1 MNYNDLRTEELF
13 VEARAIRFYMRQ
25 EGWVNRGEMV
35 GYKEA
40 YTQETERSETDLE
53 QPMQPRRQRNW
64 IEWVRSI

>member
-13 VEARAIRFYMRQ
+13 VEASAIRFYMRQ

-40 YTQETERSETDLE
+40 YTPEADRSETDLE
-53 QPMQPRRQRNW
+53 HHMQPGPQRNW
-64 IEWVRSI
+64 IEWVRSL